1 MSFGAPLALLGLVA
15 IPLLAWW
22 YVRRRR
28 GGAAAQAAFVSAP
41 LLASVAPDRPGW
53 RRHAPPIALLAA
65 LAALIVALADPRATV
80 AATVPNSA
88 IMLACD
94 VSGSMGSSDV
104 APTRLRAAERAALA
118 FLAKVPAQVRVGVMI
133 FNQDPE
139 VLALPT
145 TDRAA
150 DRRALSGWRPH
161 GGTAIGSAVS
171 LAVRLLGSG
180 GSGHS
185 RPTAAIVLLSDGGST
200 SGENPLTAAREAK
213 TRHIP
218 VDTVALGTPGGKISI
233 VAGRIPRRITVP
245 VPVQT
250 ATLAAVARASG
261 GQAFTARSA
270 SRLDEIYERLGA
282 TYSRHKVRR
291 TLEAGFAGAALALL
305 ALGGALSLGWFG
317 RLI

>member
-15 IPLLAWW
+15 IPLLARW

-28 GGAAAQAAFVSAP
+28 QDRLAAAAFVSAP
-41 LLASVAPDRPGW
+41 LLASVSPNRPGW
-53 RRHAPPIALLAA
+53 RRHAPLLALLAA
-65 LAALIVALADPRATV
+65 LAVLIVALAEPRTTV
-80 AATVPNSA
+80 AAPISSSA
-88 IMLACD
+88 IMLAAD
-94 VSGSMGSSDV
+94 VSGSMGSTDV
-104 APTRLRAAERAALA
+104 APTRLRAAERAALR
-118 FLAKVPAQVRVGVMI
+118 FLTAVPAHVSVGVMV
-133 FNQDPE
+133 FNQDPD

-150 DRRALSGWRPH
+150 DRRALSGWTPH
-161 GGTAIGSAVS
+161 GGTAIGNAVELAVS
-171 LAVRLLGSG
+171 VLGSG
-180 GSGHS
+180 GNGRS

-200 SGENPLTAAREAK
+200 SGASPLAAAREARN
-213 TRHIP
+213 RHIP
-218 VDTVALGTPGGKISI
+218 VDTVALGTPTGKISI
-233 VAGRIPRRITVP
+233 EAGRIPRRITVP

-270 SRLDEIYERLGA
+270 TALDEIYERLGA
-282 TYSRHKVRR
+282 RYTRHKVHR

-305 ALGGALSLGWFG
+305 ALGGALSLRWFG